1 MANRPVPTALKLLR
15 GNPGHRPINENE
27 PKPDPGAEMP
37 ADLSPQAA
45 EIWPQIAEQLQRAG
59 VLTQIDAPALALYCE
74 AYARWKD
81 ANDKVVKLGAV
92 VRSPN
97 GFPMQSP
104 YLPIAN
110 KAFEQMRR
118 MLIEFGMTPASRSKV
133 TAVGKSGPKNRFDKF
148 KGGGA
153 A

>member
-37 ADLSPQAA
+37 DDLSPQAA
-45 EIWPQIAEQLQRAG
+45 EIWPQIAEQLQRAN

-133 TAVGKSGPKNRFDKF
+133 TAVSKNGPKNRFDKF